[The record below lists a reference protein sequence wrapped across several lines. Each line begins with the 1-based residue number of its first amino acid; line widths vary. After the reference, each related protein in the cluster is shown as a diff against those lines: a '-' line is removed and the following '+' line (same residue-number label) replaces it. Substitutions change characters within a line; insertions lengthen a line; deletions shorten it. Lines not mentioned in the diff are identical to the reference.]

1 MWSGSA
7 LDAMRSL
14 LALGLNDFDV
24 ITVPGHLWPQELDA
38 GARTGLAR
46 TLRDDGIRVESLN
59 VPALDVNLAS
69 CVPDVR
75 MQSIEVYASIL
86 RLSAELGGKG
96 VVVVPGRVSGLWL
109 PHKDQ
114 SLDWTADSI
123 ERLLRV
129 AEATQQRIHIESHPQ
144 TPIPSVDMIE
154 GFLNRIDH
162 PQLTVAYDVANAEFI
177 DEDQVAALRRLAP
190 RLGQVH
196 LSDATRTAWRHDRVG
211 AGTVDF
217 AAIMS
222 VLRETGFAGV
232 SILEIIS
239 GEAHDDIATS
249 LTALQGLGL

>member
-1 MWSGSA
+1 MELRLGGSTFSYMWGGSA

-38 GARTGLAR
+38 AARTELAR

-96 VVVVPGRVSGLWL
+96 VVVVPGRVSGLWP

-129 AEATQQRIHIESHPQ
+129 A
-144 TPIPSVDMIE
+144 
-154 GFLNRIDH
+154 
-162 PQLTVAYDVANAEFI
+162 
-177 DEDQVAALRRLAP
+177 
-190 RLGQVH
+190 
-196 LSDATRTAWRHDRVG
+196 
-211 AGTVDF
+211 
-217 AAIMS
+217 
-222 VLRETGFAGV
+222 
-232 SILEIIS
+232 
-239 GEAHDDIATS
+239 
-249 LTALQGLGL
+249 